1 MRSTIRR
8 LVLAVVLAL
17 GALLLAPVGGAS
29 ADTPATSLRNQAS
42 DRCPDGATSG
52 TLDLHPC
59 GGSYTPGQW
68 TFFPMPGQKNV
79 YMLNNA
85 ADHRSCLASVD
96 GRVHGALCAAA
107 DRREWWEITPYTAPG
122 QTPQADLPGIRLRSV
137 ADSGARC
144 MDNTAKNFGG
154 WKLYLF
160 DCNNGP
166 YQQWNI
172 SRSTYRALFGHPGLS
187 WTVLEQRADNVVHVG
202 GDATSNPYQ
211 GDTPGTDQLPVLC
224 LAQDGRPAPAGVP
237 TDGYHSWARG
247 EVRATEPVHGTLL
260 TSRARADQLCATVFG
275 APFRMAEF
283 HDGQG
288 WSLWAN
294 GTLPTGTRF
303 WTAIDDQ
310 EANPWN

>member
-1 MRSTIRR
+1 MRATLRR
-8 LVLAVVLAL
+8 TVLAVVLAL
-17 GALLLAPVGGAS
+17 AGLLLAPVAGAS
-29 ADTPATSLRNQAS
+29 ADTPATILLNQAS
-42 DRCPDGATSG
+42 DRCPDGATRGSQ
-52 TLDLHPC
+52 DMHPC
-59 GGSYTPGQW
+59 GEGNNPGQW
-68 TFFPMPGQKNV
+68 TFFPMPNQPGV
-79 YMLNNA
+79 YMLNNV
-85 ADHRSCLASVD
+85 ADHTSCLTSYD
-96 GRVHGALCAAA
+96 GRPTGGTCAAA
-107 DRREWWEITPYTAPG
+107 RTSQWWRVTPYTAPG
-122 QTPQADLPGIRLRSV
+122 QTPRADMPGIRLQNV
-137 ADSGARC
+137 ADSQC

-154 WKLYLF
+154 WKLYMF

-172 SRSTYRALFGHPGLS
+172 NRSTYRALFGHPGLS

-211 GDTPGTDQLPVLC
+211 GDTQGTAQLPVLC
-224 LAQDGRPAPAGVP
+224 INRDGRPAPAGVP
-237 TDGYHSWARG
+237 ADGYHSWAGG
-247 EVRATEPVHGTLL
+247 EVKATAPVTGTRLA
-260 TSRARADQLCATVFG
+260 SRAAADQLCATVFG

-310 EANPWN
+310 QANPWN